1 MSTRFK
7 FVREHHF
14 CVVTILAL
22 ISSSAVVCHAQ
33 DFPPASQDELKMTS
47 DPQAPGA
54 PAIILFREVN
64 CDNNGF
70 TSHEDNYVR
79 IKILT
84 EEGRHYADV
93 AIPFD
98 WGEEV
103 INIRAR
109 TVHPDGSIV
118 DFHDEIFTRNVT
130 EAQGL
135 AYLAKTFVLPDVQ
148 VGSIVEYRYTYNL
161 WHNLIFQSHWIL
173 NSYLFTKTARFSL
186 RPYGSD
192 FARIGLRWTWQG
204 LPPGAEPKEGHDHVL
219 RMEVHNIAAFEVED
233 FMPPENEMKS
243 RVDFITESEFFDK
256 EPNEYWRHV
265 DKKWN
270 TDLEDFLGRR
280 KPMEDAVMQI
290 ISPNDPAEV
299 KLRKIYDR
307 VQQLR
312 NTSYEVEKTAQ
323 EQKRDKEKSVYSVDD
338 VWKHGYGTDVELT
351 WLFLGLVR
359 AAGFDACGV
368 WVSSRREYFFDKS
381 TMENH
386 KLNTNTVLVR
396 LNQKELY
403 FDPGAAFTPF
413 GMLTWSET
421 GAPGLCLDKEGG
433 RWVTTSLPRS
443 SESGVDRAAKLKL
456 TETGSLEGTVTI
468 TYTGLDAMYHRVEAR
483 DDDETARKKL
493 LEDLMKAQVPLPSE
507 VELTNRPDW
516 SNSEMPLVA
525 EFKISIPNWAS
536 SAGKRTAITGA
547 VFTAAEKHLF
557 ESEARVHPIYLQ
569 YPFHKLDD
577 ITIELPQG
585 SQVTSLPAAEK
596 KDEGLVLYTLE
607 LKKDGDT
614 IHLTRKLNMDFLLLQ
629 QKYYSALRKFF
640 QAVRAA
646 DDQQIILEIPISPA
660 RN

>member
-299 KLRKIYDR
+299 KLRKIYSGRLSRPTQTHGRRCYADHLPER
-307 VQQLR
+307 PCRGKAEKDLR
-312 NTSYEVEKTAQ
+312 SCATASQ
-323 EQKRDKEKSVYSVDD
+323 
-338 VWKHGYGTDVELT
+338 
-351 WLFLGLVR
+351 
-359 AAGFDACGV
+359 
-368 WVSSRREYFFDKS
+368 
-381 TMENH
+381 H
-386 KLNTNTVLVR
+386 KL
-396 LNQKELY
+396 
-403 FDPGAAFTPF
+403 
-413 GMLTWSET
+413 
-421 GAPGLCLDKEGG
+421 
-433 RWVTTSLPRS
+433 RS
-443 SESGVDRAAKLKL
+443 
-456 TETGSLEGTVTI
+456 
-468 TYTGLDAMYHRVEAR
+468 
-483 DDDETARKKL
+483 
-493 LEDLMKAQVPLPSE
+493 
-507 VELTNRPDW
+507 
-516 SNSEMPLVA
+516 
-525 EFKISIPNWAS
+525 
-536 SAGKRTAITGA
+536 
-547 VFTAAEKHLF
+547 
-557 ESEARVHPIYLQ
+557 
-569 YPFHKLDD
+569 
-577 ITIELPQG
+577 
-585 SQVTSLPAAEK
+585 
-596 KDEGLVLYTLE
+596 
-607 LKKDGDT
+607 
-614 IHLTRKLNMDFLLLQ
+614 
-629 QKYYSALRKFF
+629 
-640 QAVRAA
+640 
-646 DDQQIILEIPISPA
+646 
-660 RN
+660 